1 VIPLATILKAARAWK
16 FAGSETDET
25 AMRSFVAEC
34 IDKGAKLNLGDG
46 KYATRSA
53 VLEVAKA
60 DAPADVTADATFGDV
75 TADVTRSAVPAGTA
89 TATAEQRIAHLEA
102 NTRRLE
108 ARLAGGAPGAV
119 VEKDAA
125 QIEVRSVG
133 EALWEINKAK
143 GQNAFAD
150 FKTAEAFR
158 QALVFE
164 FGSLFKNNPATPDM
178 VRKAGEHLVKAGVAT
193 KDYVTSRNYSTTYQ
207 GAGGALTSQA
217 FLPDMLKLVNNWGNA
232 RKLAKVVPM
241 EQARVIRPR
250 SSGDFTMEY
259 LTELSSTTAQRNTY
273 SNIVLDAK
281 TGIIGCTVSSQVL
294 QDSNVGIAEDIAIDI
309 ARGVGRQE
317 ERNLFIGDAT
327 ATYGYMT
334 GFKQAFTNA
343 GGGTIGSAQG
353 VIDGGTSAAAHTDA
367 QLLEML
373 AQLPDYAWPGA
384 MWVCHPQNV
393 SRIFHRLATTTPGGL
408 TLENFDTLGL
418 GRKLAYRGIPI
429 MTSNAI
435 ESTDNGS
442 AGQVDVYL
450 GDFSMASMIGDRMG
464 LTIEV
469 DNSVGFRE
477 YAVAIRGVVRHDIV
491 VHDVGNTTTAGPVVC
506 LVQT

>member
-1 VIPLATILKAARAWK
+1 MIPLATILKAAQTWK
-16 FAGSETDET
+16 YKGDTNDET
-25 AMRSFVAEC
+25 AMRAFCADCV
-34 IDKGAKLNLGDG
+34 DKGAKLLIDG
-46 KYATRSA
+46 KHATRAA
-53 VLEVAKA
+53 VLEVET
-60 DAPADVTADATFGDV
+60 PADVTADAPATFGDV
-75 TADVTRSAVPAGTA
+75 TADATVRTAAASSNTA
-89 TATAEQRIAHLEA
+89 TLEQEVSHLKATVRKLD
-102 NTRRLE
+102 
-108 ARLAGGAPGAV
+108 ARVAGGAPGAI
-119 VEKDAA
+119 VEKDPMH
-125 QIEVRSVG
+125 IEVRSVG
-133 EALWEINKAK
+133 EALWDINKTK
-143 GQNAFAD
+143 GQNAFSD
-150 FKTAEAFR
+150 YKTAEAFR

-164 FGSLFKNNPATPDM
+164 FGSLFKTNPASPEV
-178 VRKAGEHLVKAGVAT
+178 VRKAGEHLIKSGVAT

-250 SSGDFTMEY
+250 STGDFAMEY
-259 LTELSSTTAQRNTY
+259 LTELSATTAQRNTY

-281 TGIIGCTVSSQVL
+281 TAIIGCTVSSQVL
-294 QDSNVGIAEDIAIDI
+294 QDGNVGVAEDIAIDM

-317 ERNLFIGDAT
+317 ERNLFLGDAT

-334 GFKQAFTNA
+334 GFKLAFTNA
-343 GGGTIGSAQG
+343 GAGTITDAQG

-367 QLLEML
+367 QLLNML
-373 AQLPDYAWPGA
+373 AELPDYAWPGA
-384 MWVCHPQNV
+384 VWVCHPKNV

-418 GRKLAYRGIPI
+418 GRKMAYRGIPI

-450 GDFSMASMIGDRMG
+450 GDFSMAAMIGDRMG
-464 LTIEV
+464 LSIEV

-491 VHDVGNTTTAGPVVC
+491 VHDVGNATTAGPVVC